1 MSPFSYNTRS
11 LSGRL
16 TFLFAAIAIGT
27 SFLVYLVFMQT
38 LDWSEDRVGE
48 RRIVLY
54 KEAAVARF
62 QSGETGQFKLD
73 EITTAYNDLS
83 QLPPEYQN
91 AVQGKTYLVAEVG
104 THPEAQMVYLD
115 QYTDPRTQQS
125 QPFVILMEF
134 GILELNQD
142 DIMYGASV
150 ILGLLL
156 TLLLIFK
163 KLLNILSQRLID
175 PLNSI
180 ENQLSHH
187 IRGADEP
194 FSIASGSAEEFQHLV
209 IELNRYRDEN
219 KRLLQREQAFARYAS
234 HELRTPL
241 TVIQGSNNL
250 LSLKVKD
257 SFVQK
262 QSGRIDEAT
271 QQMKTM
277 VDALLSI
284 VRYENSQSD
293 IAQRE
298 LSEQEVREI
307 AESNFSHYPDK
318 NLSLVIHS
326 SGSPL
331 IYATQAVIR
340 ILVGNL
346 IRNAIEA
353 TQDSDIEINLS
364 KHALTITDKGSGLEH
379 YKPDGHGL
387 GLAIVEELCHKYQ
400 WQFQLRNNDKDVG
413 CIAEVRFYAAEK

>member
-16 TFLFAAIAIGT
+16 SFLFVAIAIGT

-48 RRIVLY
+48 RRVVLY
-54 KEAAVARF
+54 KEAAIEHF
-62 QSGETGQFKLD
+62 QSGEKGRFELD
-73 EITTAYNDLS
+73 KITTAYNDLS
-83 QLPPEYQN
+83 LLPAKFQN
-91 AVQGKTYLVAEVG
+91 AIEGKNYYVGEVG
-104 THPEAQMVYLD
+104 IHPEAPMVYLD
-115 QYTDPRTQQS
+115 QYFDPYTQQK
-125 QPFVILMEF
+125 QLFVIVMEF
-134 GILELNQD
+134 GILELNQSE
-142 DIMYGASV
+142 ILYGAAV

-187 IRGADEP
+187 IQGADEP
-194 FSIASGSAEEFQHLV
+194 FSIAAGSAEEFQHLV

-257 SFVQK
+257 DFVQK
-262 QSGRIDEAT
+262 QSGRIDDAT

-298 LSEQEVREI
+298 LTEQEVRDI
-307 AESNFSHYPDK
+307 AESNLNHYPDK
-318 NLSLVIHS
+318 NLSVFIHC
-326 SGSPL
+326 SGSPV
-331 IYATQAVIR
+331 IYATQAVVR

-353 TQDSDIEINLS
+353 SQESDINISLS
-364 KHALTITDKGSGLEH
+364 KHALTITDTGAGMEH
-379 YKPDGHGL
+379 YKPNGHGL

-400 WQFQLRNNDKDVG
+400 WQFELKNNNNGVG
-413 CIAEVRFYAAEK
+413 CIAEVRFYADEK